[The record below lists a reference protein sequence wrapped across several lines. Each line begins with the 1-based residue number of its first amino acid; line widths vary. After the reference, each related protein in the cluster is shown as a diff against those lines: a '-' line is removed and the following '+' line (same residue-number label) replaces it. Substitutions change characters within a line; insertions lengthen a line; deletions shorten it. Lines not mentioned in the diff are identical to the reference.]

1 MENEIMHDR
10 QFELDNEIALQKQ
23 IEIEELLQEADR
35 WGLRGEVEMYAQKN
49 LEETP
54 TMEILDAYYNAF
66 NDWIK

>member
-10 QFELDNEIALQKQ
+10 QFELNNELTIQQQ
-23 IEIEELLQEADR
+23 IEIEEILWEADR
-35 WGLRGEVEMYAQKN
+35 WGLRGEVEMFAQKN

-54 TMEILDAYYNAF
+54 TMDILDAYYHAF

>member
-10 QFELDNEIALQKQ
+10 QFELDNELTLDQLY
-23 IEIEELLQEADR
+23 EIEEVLQEADR

-49 LEETP
+49 LKETP
-54 TMEILDAYYNAF
+54 TMEILDAYYHAF